1 MMVMSRDN
9 KERRSCHPTY
19 TNSLP
24 TCKCQARSK
33 SKHDKETKLHCGV
46 SVRRANKGGV
56 KKQSADGGSFS
67 SSASSESVH
76 LDAMSGKPAA
86 IVGYLHKAPKD
97 KGAFKVS
104 ARSAAVS
111 D

>member
-1 MMVMSRDN
+1 MVMSRDN
-9 KERRSCHPTY
+9 KEHRSCHPTY
-19 TNSLP
+19 TNSSP
-24 TCKCQARSK
+24 TCKCQAKSK
-33 SKHDKETKLHCGV
+33 SKHDKGSKLHCGV
-46 SVRRANKGGV
+46 SVAPSQRGV

-67 SSASSESVH
+67 SSSSSESEH

>member
-1 MMVMSRDN
+1 M
-9 KERRSCHPTY
+9 
-19 TNSLP
+19 
-24 TCKCQARSK
+24 
-33 SKHDKETKLHCGV
+33 V
-46 SVRRANKGGV
+46 SVWRRAKGGV